1 MLSSEKLHAEH
12 SIRFLPPDKVHSADS
27 SGLLFVGMR
36 RDLSLSKTLAA
47 KLGNALRL
55 RSLNM
60 LLPNE
65 RARERHRRVAY
76 TIGASILA
84 GAITLGT
91 TLITMRLA
99 LSYLGTERFGLWM
112 TITTL
117 QAFLVFADLGV
128 GNGLLNA
135 VAEAN
140 GKSDTTMLRE
150 YIDSGMLLLGL
161 ISGFILL
168 LLAGVYRVV
177 PFGQFLNLHSPLAL
191 GEVKPAIA
199 VFVACFAIDVFLG
212 LVQRVQ
218 FGLQLGFLIKLWQIA
233 GSALGLAGVLTAM
246 RLRAGLPVLVLA
258 LCGAPLV
265 AKLLN
270 GYLFFGRMRPD
281 LRPTFKLISWSAM
294 RKIGRPA
301 FLFFVLQAA
310 VGLAYQSDNLI
321 ISHVLSPEAVTQ
333 YSVPQR
339 LFSLISLVIATLTWP
354 LWPAYGE
361 AVARGDGDWV
371 KRTLSRSLIGVVG
384 LAALMAGAL
393 VLLGPKL
400 IYIWVGNKVHPSL
413 MLLMGLACW
422 TVVDAGGN
430 AIAMFLNG
438 TSVVK
443 AQTIIASIFAVCVVV
458 VKICVVHQW
467 GINAMPW
474 ATLTSYIFLT
484 ALPYGIVVPRIASR
498 ICYPEPTSAVPVR
511 GCA

>member
-1 MLSSEKLHAEH
+1 MRRL
-12 SIRFLPPDKVHSADS
+12 RWDKVHWANS
-27 SGLLFVGMR
+27 SGLLFVGTR
-36 RDLSLSKTLAA
+36 CELSLSKTLGA
-47 KLGNALRL
+47 KLGNAIRL

-60 LLPNE
+60 LLPND

-76 TIGASILA
+76 TIAASILA
-84 GAITLGT
+84 GAISLGT
-91 TLITMRLA
+91 TLITMRLT

-112 TITTL
+112 TISTL
-117 QAFLVFADLGV
+117 QAFLVLADLGV

-140 GKSDTTMLRE
+140 GKSDTTMLRK

-168 LLAGVYRVV
+168 LLACGYQVV

-191 GEVKPAIA
+191 SEVKPAIA
-199 VFVACFAIDVFLG
+199 VFTVCFAIDLFLG

-218 FGLQLGFLIKLWQIA
+218 LGLQLGFLIKLWQIA
-233 GSALGLAGVLTAM
+233 GSALGLAGVLAAM

-258 LCGAPLV
+258 LCGAPLI

-281 LRPTFKLISWSAM
+281 LRPTFKLASWSAM
-294 RKIGRPA
+294 RQIGRPA

-321 ISHVLSPEAVTQ
+321 ISHVLTPEAVTQ

-339 LFSLISLVIATLTWP
+339 LFSLISLIIATLTWP
-354 LWPAYGE
+354 LWPAYGD
-361 AVARGDGDWV
+361 AVARGDGQWV
-371 KRTLSRSLIGVVG
+371 KRTLFRSLIGVVG

-400 IYIWVGNKVHPSL
+400 IHIWVGNKVHPSL
-413 MLLMGLACW
+413 VLLMGFACW
-422 TVVDAGGN
+422 AVVDAGGN

-443 AQTIIASIFAVCVVV
+443 AQTIIACIFAVCVVV
-458 VKICVVHQW
+458 VKICILHRW

-474 ATLTSYIFLT
+474 ATLICYIFLT

-498 ICYPEPTSAVPVR
+498 ICYPEPTLA
-511 GCA
+511 